1 MGNLDLE
8 LRASATFGM
17 GGKGGNSS
25 MRANQTSQVQVGVR
39 LRGLERKER

>member
-17 GGKGGNSS
+17 GGKGNSS
-25 MRANQTSQVQVGVR
+25 MRANQTSQVQLGVR